1 MADSGDSEGV
11 TNFLVLS
18 HVVHRHPQ
26 LLELFG
32 DERCRAL
39 RDVRMRHQG
48 RCSVCL
54 RRRVDR
60 DSGFCFRWYVTNPEQ
75 RQPSPFGEEVVL
87 DNCVGKLPRR
97 ELALYFYILFFACSM
112 DRLAAGPEDAAET
125 RRDSWTRVRAGVA
138 P

>member
-1 MADSGDSEGV
+1 MARVVRAECQPWAGQQRCYRPAPRQVQGV
-11 TNFLVLS
+11 
-18 HVVHRHPQ
+18 R
-26 LLELFG
+26 G
-32 DERCRAL
+32 
-39 RDVRMRHQG
+39 
-48 RCSVCL
+48 L
-54 RRRVDR
+54 RRRVDS

-112 DRLAAGPEDAAET
+112 DRLAAGTKNAAET
-125 RRDSWTRVRAGVA
+125 RRDPWTRVRAGVA